1 MSNPTVSKP
10 DGPFELPKDSEL
22 LALQTSFTQHLRNPD
37 AHGVPEGLDE
47 RRVGVYSELIFH
59 NISALMS
66 EFFPV
71 LKQMLEQQHWDD
83 LIREFFI
90 NWRAETPYFPKLA
103 EEFLTFLVSRP
114 GTNHEPEYLTPLA
127 HYEWLELY
135 LFIHE
140 AEPSRLLLE
149 DQDLLTTPIT
159 LSELA
164 VPAAY
169 QFPVHQIRQDW
180 QEAQAPTYLLV
191 FRDSTDSIRFFE
203 LAPLSYELLAAMSEN
218 ENGIVAEQWLKEKA
232 KELGQKEA
240 GFITYG
246 IDLLKQFNKE
256 NLINAGTHQ

>member
-1 MSNPTVSKP
+1 MSNPTS
-10 DGPFELPKDSEL
+10 LPPDSEL

-37 AHGVPEGLDE
+37 TYGVPEGLDE

-71 LKQMLEQQHWDD
+71 LKQMLDEQSWDD

-90 NWRAETPYFPKLA
+90 NWRAETPYFPRLA
-103 EEFLTFLVSRP
+103 EEFLRFLTSRP

-140 AEPSRLLLE
+140 DELPTQPLDE
-149 DQDLLTTPIT
+149 DVLANHSIKLT
-159 LSELA
+159 ELA

-169 QFPVHQIRQDW
+169 EFPVHQIRKDW
-180 QEAQAPTYLLV
+180 SEQQSPTYLLV
-191 FRDSTDSIRFFE
+191 FRDKSDSVRFFE
-203 LAPLSYELLAAMSEN
+203 LSPLAYELLAAIMAS
-218 ENGIVAEQWLKEKA
+218 ENGINATSWLKQKA
-232 KELGQKEA
+232 KELGQDQQVFVDF
-240 GFITYG
+240 GM
-246 IDLLKQFNKE
+246 DLLKQFNKE
-256 NLINAGTHQ
+256 HLIYAGTD

>member
-1 MSNPTVSKP
+1 MSNPTS
-10 DGPFELPKDSEL
+10 LPPDSEL

-37 AHGVPEGLDE
+37 SYGVPEGLDE

-71 LKQMLEQQHWDD
+71 LKQMLNEQSWDG

-90 NWRAETPYFPKLA
+90 TWRADTPYFPRLA
-103 EEFLTFLVSRP
+103 EEFLSFLTSRP

-140 AEPSRLLLE
+140 DELPESALGDS
-149 DQDLLTTPIT
+149 DLASKPIK

-169 QFPVHQIRQDW
+169 QFPVHQIKQDW
-180 QEAQAPTYLLV
+180 DETEAPTYLLV
-191 FRDSTDSIRFFE
+191 FRDKTDSIRFFE
-203 LAPLSYELLAAMSEN
+203 LSPLAYELLAAIKTSDT
-218 ENGIVAEQWLKEKA
+218 GISATDWLKQKA
-232 KELGQKEA
+232 QEYGQDEQVFVDF
-240 GFITYG
+240 GM
-246 IDLLKQFNKE
+246 DLLKQFNRE
-256 NLINAGTHQ
+256 HLIYAGTS